1 VVFGVLL
8 RVQVEVFSDYDTEF
22 IESEQNHYNTY
33 YFNDSDTENTPL
45 MPSESAVTSASAGAT
60 TITGQRSGGANVSAG
75 ASGKAQNRRGSGAF
89 QIDADE
95 RI

>member
-1 VVFGVLL
+1 
-8 RVQVEVFSDYDTEF
+8 VEVFSDYDTEF

-45 MPSESAVTSASAGAT
+45 MPTESAVSASAGVST
-60 TITGQRSGGANVSAG
+60 VTGQRSGSANINAG

>member
-45 MPSESAVTSASAGAT
+45 MPAESAASASAGASA
-60 TITGQRSGGANVSAG
+60 ITGQRGGGANVSAG

>member
-1 VVFGVLL
+1 VFGVLL

-22 IESEQNHYNTY
+22 IESEQNHYSTY

-45 MPSESAVTSASAGAT
+45 MPGESAASGNVIASATA
-60 TITGQRSGGANVSAG
+60 GQRRGSANVSAG
-75 ASGKAQNRRGSGAF
+75 ASGKAQNRRSSGAF
-89 QIDADE
+89 EIDVDE